1 MANLTESQI
10 LILADYYW
18 NRYNVW
24 GAYGD
29 LYHAMSKHGDQ
40 KFLICKNDNFNTISS
55 NENLLHHFHSGVI
68 KILQSDWSR
77 EVMWTS

>member
-10 LILADYYW
+10 LILADYYS

-29 LYHAMSKHGDQ
+29 LYHAMSKYGDQ

-68 KILQSDWSR
+68 KILQSD
-77 EVMWTS
+77 